1 LRARIESARARERI
15 GERLLALLRGRRA
28 AEARLL
34 ALDSLPE
41 APPALR
47 SRAVAETLA
56 DGLAK
61 MGAAIARHRAAL
73 ERNAADRREIERE
86 VAALAERTGGLC
98 PACDA
103 PVEPASLLEGH
114 AHPGREAA

>member
-1 LRARIESARARERI
+1 
-15 GERLLALLRGRRA
+15 
-28 AEARLL
+28 
-34 ALDSLPE
+34 
-41 APPALR
+41 
-47 SRAVAETLA
+47 VAETLA

-103 PVEPASLLEGH
+103 SVEPASLLEGH